1 MFDAFTAFR
10 LKKNSTSAAAGSSS
24 SSSELLPCIH
34 VVNINTAD
42 ASAISFVVEVFQ
54 ALVTRLI

>member
-1 MFDAFTAFR
+1 MMFNAFTAFR
-10 LKKNSTSAAAGSSS
+10 LKKKFYVGGGSN
-24 SSSELLPCIH
+24 SELLPCIH

-54 ALVTRLI
+54 ALVKRLI

>member
-1 MFDAFTAFR
+1 MMFDAFTAFR
-10 LKKNSTSAAAGSSS
+10 LKKNSTSAAAGSN
-24 SSSELLPCIH
+24 SELLPCIH

-42 ASAISFVVEVFQ
+42 ASAISFVVEVFK

>member
-1 MFDAFTAFR
+1 MMFNAFTAFR
-10 LKKNSTSAAAGSSS
+10 LKKNSTSAAAGSS

-42 ASAISFVVEVFQ
+42 ASAILFVVEVFQ

>member
-1 MFDAFTAFR
+1 MMFNAFTAFR
-10 LKKNSTSAAAGSSS
+10 LKKNSTSAAG

>member
-1 MFDAFTAFR
+1 MFNAFTAFR

-24 SSSELLPCIH
+24 SSELLLCIH
-34 VVNINTAD
+34 VINNNTAD
-42 ASAISFVVEVFQ
+42 ASAISFVVEVFK

>member
-1 MFDAFTAFR
+1 MFNAFTAFR
-10 LKKNSTSAAAGSSS
+10 LKEKFYVGGGG